1 MPYYC
6 KLFFICVIDIEE
18 QPLLPLINLYHNC
31 VWKNQLQLAHFVN
44 SKFLWSSSH
53 QLIIFMF
60 LKK

>member
-31 VWKNQLQLAHFVN
+31 VWKNQLQLAHLLTHNFCGVVLIN
-44 SKFLWSSSH
+44 SSFSC
-53 QLIIFMF
+53 F
-60 LKK
+60 